1 MLKQSHP
8 LCEAGQS
15 RQRPMSQ
22 QLWVIG
28 TTMKMTKTGNGKQ
41 DNLECPRI
49 SIRLSSMPFY
59 DDKGTR
65 QEAECIPRLAV

>member
-1 MLKQSHP
+1 
-8 LCEAGQS
+8 
-15 RQRPMSQ
+15 
-22 QLWVIG
+22 
-28 TTMKMTKTGNGKQ
+28 MKMTKTGNGKQ